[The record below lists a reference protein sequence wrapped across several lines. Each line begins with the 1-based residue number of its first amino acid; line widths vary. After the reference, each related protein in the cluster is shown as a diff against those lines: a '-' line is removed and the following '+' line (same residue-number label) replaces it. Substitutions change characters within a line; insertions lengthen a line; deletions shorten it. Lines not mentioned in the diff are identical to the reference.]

1 MTISLIAVCLFC
13 WSQKPKNENESNG
26 YENDSVGRRAMRGL
40 SSLLLIWSKEGMQ
53 MEDKVVQD
61 MIERLVR
68 IETKLDNYESLR
80 EKADS
85 AKDLADKAYS
95 VALNNAENIKE
106 MKNNNK
112 WAWGYMIGLGITII
126 GYFLTKL

>member
-1 MTISLIAVCLFC
+1 
-13 WSQKPKNENESNG
+13 
-26 YENDSVGRRAMRGL
+26 
-40 SSLLLIWSKEGMQ
+40 
-53 MEDKVVQD
+53 MEDKAVQD

-68 IETKLDNYESLR
+68 IETKLDNYENLR

-95 VALNNAENIKE
+95 VALNNAEDIKE
-106 MKNNNK
+106 MKANNK
-112 WAWGYMIGLGITII
+112 WSWGYMIGLGITII

>member
-1 MTISLIAVCLFC
+1 
-13 WSQKPKNENESNG
+13 
-26 YENDSVGRRAMRGL
+26 
-40 SSLLLIWSKEGMQ
+40 

-85 AKDLADKAYS
+85 AKDRADAAYAIA
-95 VALNNAENIKE
+95 VGNAEDIKE
-106 MKNNNK
+106 IKANNK
-112 WAWGYMIGLGITII
+112 WSWGYMIGLGITII
-126 GYFLTKL
+126 GYFITKLGGN

>member
-1 MTISLIAVCLFC
+1 
-13 WSQKPKNENESNG
+13 
-26 YENDSVGRRAMRGL
+26 
-40 SSLLLIWSKEGMQ
+40 

-85 AKDLADKAYS
+85 AKDRADAAYAIA
-95 VALNNAENIKE
+95 VGNAEDIKE
-106 MKNNNK
+106 IKANNK
-112 WAWGYMIGLGITII
+112 WSWGYMIGLGVTII
-126 GYFLTKL
+126 GYFITKIGGS

>member
-1 MTISLIAVCLFC
+1 
-13 WSQKPKNENESNG
+13 
-26 YENDSVGRRAMRGL
+26 
-40 SSLLLIWSKEGMQ
+40 

-85 AKDLADKAYS
+85 AKDRADAAYAIAVGNADDIKDIKAT
-95 VALNNAENIKE
+95 
-106 MKNNNK
+106 NK
-112 WAWGYMIGLGITII
+112 WSWGYMIALGITII
-126 GYFLTKL
+126 SYFLTKL